1 MKTPDSTPAESSAPN
16 KREFIGTDNP
26 RHLRAIT
33 VLLRR
38 PVPREQ
44 LDSIA
49 GCANGPE
56 LIAELRRRG
65 LGDDHLPC
73 ERIKFIDRDGNLC
86 RPGVYSLTEK
96 GRRMIYAWLA
106 KKGKGDRRG

>member
-1 MKTPDSTPAESSAPN
+1 MKTPRPTKAEQSAPS
-16 KREFIGTDNP
+16 KREFTGTDNP

-49 GCANGPE
+49 GCSNGPE

-73 ERIKFIDRDGNLC
+73 ERVKFTDRDGNLC
-86 RPGVYSLTEK
+86 RPGVYSLTKK
-96 GRRMIYAWLA
+96 GRRMVYAWLA
-106 KKGKGDRRG
+106 KREKKGGAQ

>member
-1 MKTPDSTPAESSAPN
+1 MKTPRSTKAEQSAPS
-16 KREFIGTDNP
+16 KREFTGTDNP
-26 RHLRAIT
+26 RHLRAIA

-49 GCANGPE
+49 GCSNGPE
-56 LIAELRRRG
+56 LIADLRRRG

-86 RPGVYSLTEK
+86 RPGVYSLTGK
-96 GRRMIYAWLA
+96 GRRMVYAWMA
-106 KKGKGDRRG
+106 KRKQGGAV